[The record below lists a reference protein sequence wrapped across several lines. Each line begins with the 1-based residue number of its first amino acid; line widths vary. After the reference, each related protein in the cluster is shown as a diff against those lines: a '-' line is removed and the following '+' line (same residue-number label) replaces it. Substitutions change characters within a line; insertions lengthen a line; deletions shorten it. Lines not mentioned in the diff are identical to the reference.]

1 MNEFRLIWKKIY
13 IFNSPKEEDSSYIDI
28 ARGQDPGEAL
38 RVQKMSYKVKGKK
51 DPTHLKRIQ

>member
-1 MNEFRLIWKKIY
+1 MNEFRLIWEKKK
-13 IFNSPKEEDSSYIDI
+13 FNSPKEEDSSYIDI